1 MRSRT
6 AGDRGSVTAEFAT
19 VIPAVVLVLAGCLA
33 CVQLAGQQVRLQ
45 DAAADASR
53 ALARGDASAASRAT
67 SLVPGA
73 RLASTAS
80 GDLVCARLTARA
92 NSPVGAVLGVTLQA
106 RSCALGGG
114 E

>member
-33 CVQLAGQQVRLQ
+33 CVQVAGQQVRLQ
-45 DAAADASR
+45 DAVADASR
-53 ALARGDASAASRAT
+53 ALARGDAPAARRAT
-67 SLVPGA
+67 SIVPGA
-73 RLASTAS
+73 RLSSTAS
-80 GDLVCARLTARA
+80 GDLVCARLTVR
-92 NSPVGAVLGVTLQA
+92 SSTPMGAVLGLTLSA